1 MTATV
6 TATVA
11 IATDCGVHDYYT
23 VSCNCAFNA
32 FANCWH
38 CCCAIFSS
46 FLCVLHVLKNVQKSV
61 RSEISKE
68 TKPK

>member
-1 MTATV
+1 MECTIIILFL
-6 TATVA
+6 A
-11 IATDCGVHDYYT
+11 IALLMHSQIVGT
-23 VSCNCAFNA
+23 VVVRFLAL
-32 FANCWH
+32 
-38 CCCAIFSS
+38 